1 MENASHI
8 LARFSLAAALI
19 CTVALLGCSKSSDNA
34 ATAPKAGQVV
44 AHVGDEVITTQELEN
59 EFRLANVPVDKQK
72 DPETLKRVMTD
83 LVTRK
88 YLSRQA
94 LATKLDREPGVLL
107 DILRSKE
114 VVLANAAISRTVAAK
129 VSAMSRTDVDK
140 YIAKNPLKFANR
152 QLMAVEQITFPV
164 GSNVQNVIDA
174 TRDMKSL
181 DEIDQKLTAMNVP
194 HSRSAGSINSGDLP
208 ETLFNQLQ
216 ARKPDDVF
224 FFRAG
229 ANDMFIVV
237 KSEEAGALVGE
248 AAANF
253 ARQSLRTDLLKSE
266 IGMASVA
273 ANLEAKY
280 EGDYAK
286 VMAPQGQDPTATRK

>member
-1 MENASHI
+1 MKYASQI
-8 LARFSLAAALI
+8 VARISLAATLF

-34 ATAPKAGQVV
+34 AKAPNGQVV
-44 AHVGDEVITTQELEN
+44 AHVGEEVITVQELEN
-59 EFRLANVPVDKQK
+59 EFRLANVPADKQK
-72 DPETLKRVMTD
+72 DAETLKRVMTD

-94 LATKLDREPGVLL
+94 LAAKLDREPGVLL

-114 VVLANAAISRTVAAK
+114 LALANATLSRSVAAK
-129 VSAMSRTDVDK
+129 VSAMSKGDVGK
-140 YIAKNPLKFANR
+140 YIANNPLKFANR
-152 QLMAVEQITFPV
+152 QLMAVEQITFSV
-164 GSNVQNVIDA
+164 GPNVQNVIDS

-181 DEIDQKLTAMNVP
+181 DEIDQKLTELNVP
-194 HSRSAGSINSGDLP
+194 HNRSIGSINSGDLP
-208 ETLFNQLQ
+208 ENLFNRMQ

-237 KSEEAGALVGE
+237 KSDEARPIEGE
-248 AAANF
+248 AAANL
-253 ARQSLRTDLLKSE
+253 ARQYLRVDLLKSE

-273 ANLEAKY
+273 ANLETKY
-280 EGDYAK
+280 EGDYARL
-286 VMAPQGQDPTATRK
+286 MSPQGQDPATTQK

>member
-1 MENASHI
+1 MVNAGHI
-8 LARFSLAAALI
+8 LARISLAAILI
-19 CTVALLGCSKSSDNA
+19 CTVALGGCSKSSDNA
-34 ATAPKAGQVV
+34 AKAPNGQVV
-44 AHVGDEVITTQELEN
+44 AHVGDGVITMQELEN

-94 LATKLDREPGVLL
+94 LAAKLDREPGVLL

-114 VVLANAAISRTVAAK
+114 LVLANATISRTVAAK
-129 VSAMSRTDVDK
+129 VSATSKTDVDK
-140 YIAKNPLKFANR
+140 YITNNPLKFANR
-152 QLMAVEQITFPV
+152 QLMAVEQISFPV
-164 GSNVQNVIDA
+164 GPNVQNVIDA

-181 DEIDQKLTAMNVP
+181 DEIAQKLNEMNIP
-194 HSRSAGSINSGDLP
+194 HSRSMGAISSGDLP
-208 ETLFNQLQ
+208 DNLFNRMH
-216 ARKPDDVF
+216 ARKSDDVF

-229 ANDMFIVV
+229 ANDTFIVV
-237 KSEEAGALVGE
+237 KSDELRPLGGE
-248 AAANF
+248 AAANL
-253 ARQSLRTDLLKSE
+253 ARQYMRADLLKSE

-273 ANLEAKY
+273 ANLETKY

-286 VMAPQGQDPTATRK
+286 LMPLQGQDPATTQK